1 MRVVLLTGPGG
12 DAQGWGDLKVTEE
25 VARAA
30 EASGHEPR
38 IVWVQSEADF
48 RRCLDGAPFD
58 ILWSALYHVSANERF
73 IGRSEDGFWV
83 ADVLDER
90 QLPYIGSDS
99 RCLRDMIDKSATH
112 RILAAAGVSVPGNRV
127 VRGDTDLSGIGYPA
141 FVKPIGESRSVGISD
156 DSVVE
161 SEPELRRQVAFIE
174 REFDQPA
181 LVEEFLPGPEYTV
194 LVLGNDGGREVL
206 PGSVSVEAKH
216 YGRHRILR
224 ADLRGVGLTR
234 VGPAGQ
240 EQEALREIA
249 GRAAEAMGCRDH
261 VRVDVKA
268 GADARLRIIEVNG
281 IPGLK
286 PHKSWACQLFTLHH
300 ASPAGEGEDYRRLIA
315 RIIASAARRY
325 GLPGAGAGAGADG
338 DSPGA

>member
-30 EASGHEPR
+30 EASGHQPR

-48 RRCLDGAPFD
+48 RRCLDGTPFD
-58 ILWSALYHVSANERF
+58 ILWSALYHISPNERF
-73 IGRSEDGFWV
+73 IGRNEDGVWV

-112 RILAAAGVSVPGNRV
+112 RILAAAGVPVPDNRV
-127 VRGDTDLSGIGYPA
+127 VRSGADLSGIGYPA

-174 REFDQPA
+174 KQFDQPA
-181 LVEEFLPGPEYTV
+181 LVEEFLPGPEYTA
-194 LVLGNDGGREVL
+194 LVLGNDEDRAIL
-206 PGSVSVEAKH
+206 PGSVGVEARH

-234 VGPAGQ
+234 VSPAG
-240 EQEALREIA
+240 EQEEELREVV
-249 GRAAEAMGCRDH
+249 GRASEAMGCRDH
-261 VRVDVKA
+261 VRIDVKA
-268 GADARLRIIEVNG
+268 GADSRPRIMEVKRH
-281 IPGLK
+281 PGLK

-315 RIIASAARRY
+315 GIIASAARRY
-325 GLPGAGAGAGADG
+325 GLPGAGAGVDARGA
-338 DSPGA
+338 